1 MPECQ
6 EGRDYNPQPFF
17 QILCKN
23 GNVSDRKSQEIVLE
37 VIGSLKARRESLGW
51 SQRGLAGRAGVDPKT
66 VSVIE
71 RGIRS
76 PTLFTL
82 SLLATAM
89 GYPLWRILKDA
100 ESGTQ
105 DAE

>member
-1 MPECQ
+1 M
-6 EGRDYNPQPFF
+6 
-17 QILCKN
+17 
-23 GNVSDRKSQEIVLE
+23 SDRKSQEIVRD
-37 VIGSLKARRESLGW
+37 VIGSLKTRRETLGW
-51 SQRGLAGRAGVDPKT
+51 SQRALASRAGVDPKT

-89 GYPLWRILKDA
+89 GFPLWRIMKEAENGIKD
-100 ESGTQ
+100 GT
-105 DAE
+105 